1 MLDDYPELLGRVSLV
16 QIAVASR
23 VEISDYQDLDREM
36 EKLVEEI
43 NARHGTPAWR
53 PIIFLR
59 EHLDLKTVV
68 AWYRAADV
76 CVVSS
81 VQDGM
86 NLVAKE
92 YVASQRGLLGVLL
105 LSQFAGAAEEL
116 EGALLINPYD
126 EASLARS
133 LHVGLTMGPKERK
146 LRLGVMQRH
155 LATHTVH
162 DWMKGIFKDVRKL
175 RGRR

>member
-1 MLDDYPELLGRVSLV
+1 MSHLL
-16 QIAVASR
+16 I
-23 VEISDYQDLDREM
+23 VEDEEHLAKGLKFNLEADR
-36 EKLVEEI
+36 
-43 NARHGTPAWR
+43 RHGRQGWN
-53 PIIFLR
+53 PILHIR
-59 EHLDLKTVV
+59 NHLDQPSLV

-76 CVVSS
+76 CIVSP

-92 YVASQRGLLGVLL
+92 YVAAHLGKPGVLL

-126 EASLARS
+126 ESSLARM
-133 LHVGLTMGPKERK
+133 LYLGLTMGPREREV
-146 LRLGVMQRH
+146 RLKVMQKQVRGN
-155 LATHTVH
+155 TVQ
-162 DWMKGIFKDVRKL
+162 DWMRAIFRDVKKL